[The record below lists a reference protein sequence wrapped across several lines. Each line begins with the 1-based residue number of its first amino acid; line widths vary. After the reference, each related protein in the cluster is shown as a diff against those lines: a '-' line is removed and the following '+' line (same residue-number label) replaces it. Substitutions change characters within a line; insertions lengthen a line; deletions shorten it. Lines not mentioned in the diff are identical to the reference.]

1 MNLILAIFL
10 YLGLATS
17 AETVITEQDIRIHQ
31 QEILSTQSDPE
42 FLEFLEECASDG
54 IIVIDLESGT

>member
-31 QEILSTQSDPE
+31 QEILSTQSDPG
-42 FLEFLEECASDG
+42 FLEFIEECASDG
-54 IIVIDLESGT
+54 IIVIDLESGG